1 MSIPLEIQETPPG
14 KNVRWTYAGALDDM
28 VQSYPWAK
36 IEMTKKKLDVHL
48 AYAVVT
54 GTPILINDGYLIL
67 NSACFESLRRADSPL
82 RVLINKRYIRV
93 LSRNSERS
101 LVQVVKDGAGQEIT
115 TYKKLLQNSKRWNSV
130 QRILDDFQSDLS
142 SKDSFVG
149 WPQKDLTGSYL
160 ELVRYLAGIPHRNR
174 GLDGVPE
181 KVFNEI
187 VESFDHEMSVAP
199 GKPRTKLEDLILKK
213 ANSKA
218 QQRSL
223 MQMANEI
230 YHHNFGIALTASP
243 PSGFSDVEVAV
254 QTRLSNAFLSLYKS
268 HTPRIRQI
276 STAPLQVHMPANLDY
291 ANGNLLIPLFDI
303 EQPLGKTRSD
313 YFALRARYLAGE
325 RDESEMTDMTNQYQH
340 RLDEYW
346 HSVGRHSMIGTRV
359 TNIAV
364 GAAATLLGAAG
375 IVTAPI
381 PTLLLGAVVIFAT
394 EFGNPTLMEK
404 WELPHKLHIDKIR
417 AKLKPR
423 SWQRAVAQRSAL
435 IALTVNPNVAQTLM
449 GTSPKTS

>member
-28 VQSYPWAK
+28 VQSYPWTK

-67 NSACFESLRRADSPL
+67 HSACFESLRRADSPL

-149 WPQKDLTGSYL
+149 WPKKDLTGSYL

-199 GKPRTKLEDLILKK
+199 GRPRTKLEELILKK

-218 QQRSL
+218 QQQSL

-243 PSGFSDVEVAV
+243 QADS
-254 QTRLSNAFLSLYKS
+254 QTWK
-268 HTPRIRQI
+268 
-276 STAPLQVHMPANLDY
+276 
-291 ANGNLLIPLFDI
+291 
-303 EQPLGKTRSD
+303 
-313 YFALRARYLAGE
+313 LRFRPGCQMHFF
-325 RDESEMTDMTNQYQH
+325 RCTN
-340 RLDEYW
+340 
-346 HSVGRHSMIGTRV
+346 
-359 TNIAV
+359 
-364 GAAATLLGAAG
+364 
-375 IVTAPI
+375 
-381 PTLLLGAVVIFAT
+381 
-394 EFGNPTLMEK
+394 
-404 WELPHKLHIDKIR
+404 HILR
-417 AKLKPR
+417 
-423 SWQRAVAQRSAL
+423 
-435 IALTVNPNVAQTLM
+435 
-449 GTSPKTS
+449 G